1 MLYRIYEWCYN
12 IIYPESKNKFYY
24 LSLIRENDS
33 WSIHGLW
40 PQYSANQYPSF
51 CKKVDFSYNSIKSLV
66 PELKVFWYSNKD
78 RDEQF
83 WEHEWKKHGSCMFDD
98 IDEYEYFN
106 TTLKL
111 YKEALNKNLPNKYY
125 NKNTNRCLIPI
136 NLNLN
141 FIN

>member
-1 MLYRIYEWCYN
+1 M
-12 IIYPESKNKFYY
+12 
-24 LSLIRENDS
+24 
-33 WSIHGLW
+33 
-40 PQYSANQYPSF
+40 
-51 CKKVDFSYNSIKSLV
+51 

-83 WEHEWKKHGSCMFDD
+83 WEHEWKKHGSCMFDN

-125 NKNTNRCLIPI
+125 NKNTNKCLIPI